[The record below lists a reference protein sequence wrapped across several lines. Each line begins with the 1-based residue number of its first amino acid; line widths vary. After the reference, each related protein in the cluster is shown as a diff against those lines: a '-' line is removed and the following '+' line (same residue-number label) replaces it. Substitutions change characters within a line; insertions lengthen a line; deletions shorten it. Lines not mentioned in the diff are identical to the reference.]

1 MAGTHPFQ
9 PRLTQSMR
17 VPRSL
22 SRSTFALRLLLTL
35 AAPAAA
41 LAQTPQQPVQMEGRL
56 DAIIAHTADLE
67 AAIGV
72 SVPSGIYVRSGF
84 VAGVGAGRH
93 GVEGRTDLVSRFS
106 LDPFRQSRWA
116 PYGGA
121 GVSGR
126 YRSKLDGG
134 SRAFLLV
141 LIGVEGPL
149 PLGRTSGIVPAFE
162 VGLGGGARFAVVLRR
177 GINARR

>member
-1 MAGTHPFQ
+1 MLAPH
-9 PRLTQSMR
+9 S
-17 VPRSL
+17 
-22 SRSTFALRLLLTL
+22 LLLRVTL
-35 AAPAAA
+35 GLTVVMPAA
-41 LAQTPQQPVQMEGRL
+41 LHSQTPQQAVQAEGRV
-56 DAIIAHTADLE
+56 DAIVARTAGIE
-67 AAIGV
+67 AGLGL
-72 SVPSGIYVRSGF
+72 SVPSGIYMRTGL

-93 GVEGRTDLVSRFS
+93 GVEGRTDLISRFS

-134 SRAFLLV
+134 SRAYLMIFL
-141 LIGVEGPL
+141 GVEGPL
-149 PLGRTSGIVPAFE
+149 SPGALSGVVPAFE
-162 VGLGGGARFAVVLRR
+162 LGLGGGARFAVILRR

>member
-1 MAGTHPFQ
+1 MRGAQFIIPISLGLTMALPSPGSPQ
-9 PRLTQSMR
+9 L
-17 VPRSL
+17 
-22 SRSTFALRLLLTL
+22 
-35 AAPAAA
+35 
-41 LAQTPQQPVQMEGRL
+41 PQQQLQTEARL
-56 DAIIAHTADLE
+56 DGIIAHTTGVE
-67 AAIGV
+67 AGLGLTIPA
-72 SVPSGIYVRSGF
+72 GIYVRSGL

-93 GVEGRTDLVSRFS
+93 GVEGRTDLISRFS

-134 SRAFLLV
+134 SRAYLL
-141 LIGVEGPL
+141 IFFGVEGPL
-149 PLGRTSGIVPAFE
+149 PFGRTSGVVPAFE
-162 VGLGGGARFAVVLRR
+162 LGLGGGARVGVVLRR